1 MIKLNLVVSMVKRK
15 IKVGGPNMLLTKFR
29 KILFGTRQ
37 LQPDNLTSRTMT
49 LLQKK
54 KQKKQPLTARYP
66 HSSAIQYTVRKR
78 NEGKEY

>member
-15 IKVGGPNMLLTKFR
+15 INVGGPNMLLTKFR
-29 KILFGTRQ
+29 KILFWTRQ

-54 KQKKQPLTARYP
+54 QPLTARYP
-66 HSSAIQYTVRKR
+66 HSSVIQYTVRKR

>member
-15 IKVGGPNMLLTKFR
+15 INVGGPNMLLTKFR

-54 KQKKQPLTARYP
+54 NKKKQPLTARYP